1 MNVIEFEYLCKL
13 FQVSKFSEVF
23 KPIMKTGKK
32 KSYVLRPIKI
42 GWHRRDKNKKTFL
55 HLLLFEKNNL
65 TQNCLQN
72 FDEKFAL

>member
-42 GWHRRDKNKKTFL
+42 GCHRRVKTKKVFYIYS
-55 HLLLFEKNNL
+55 
-65 TQNCLQN
+65 CL
-72 FDEKFAL
+72 KRTI

>member
-13 FQVSKFSEVF
+13 FQVLKFSEVF

-42 GWHRRDKNKKTFL
+42 GWDKNKKK
-55 HLLLFEKNNL
+55 LFYIYS
-65 TQNCLQN
+65 CL
-72 FDEKFAL
+72 KRTI

>member
-42 GWHRRDKNKKTFL
+42 GCHRRDKNKKKVFYIYS
-55 HLLLFEKNNL
+55 
-65 TQNCLQN
+65 CL
-72 FDEKFAL
+72 KRTI